1 MALPNPNPGGQ
12 AGAAVIPFPG
22 GGGGGAGSG
31 GASGSAAATSVKSLV
46 ALTKDM
52 VNIQKNILNVLNIID
67 TRLEQFIGD
76 PSEKREVK
84 DTAGGVSAK
93 KLNWKDIMGKAGGFG
108 NVLGAALVAY
118 VFDLDKY
125 IRAAFAAKVLFRP
138 LVNGVKAAFRGIGT
152 EFKALFNGVK
162 AAFRGIG
169 TAFKA
174 LFNTKA
180 FLTAIK
186 PFTTAFD
193 NFMAGFK
200 NVGKVMG
207 AVKTPVAIKEFKT
220 FFGKIGATIGSIVKP
235 VISAFNTVKGVIS
248 KIFAPFK
255 TVGSIISKV
264 MAPIGKIFSFIG
276 GIFSSIMTALGPVIR
291 IAGNFLKAVPI
302 VGQIVMVLFGIFD
315 FISGFLKGFK
325 EDGIIGGLKEG
336 FKELIRGFLTKPLDL
351 LTEGVSYLMG
361 LLGFDS
367 VKESIDKFLADG
379 GFTGMFN
386 DIMDTLGKAF
396 DKVVQ
401 FFKDLFNDPI
411 GTLQSVASNIG
422 DFLMDVFKP
431 IGDAFTKAKNWI
443 KEKIGFGDSGGDGG
457 KGFDIS
463 SIFGF
468 LDFEF
473 PSVKNIMAEV
483 GTKLN
488 GVFQYIAEEIA
499 KKNIPLVGE
508 KLSGFFADAGVK
520 AAKMLGTPSV
530 QKFAGVGKEMETV
543 NLKESVGEL
552 DIGAST
558 GAATGELSKDVAAKK
573 EGGGG
578 ITVVSQ
584 KSGDVVTQSS
594 STSVAQDK
602 SNARKSNPASGKI
615 KN

>member
-22 GGGGGAGSG
+22 GGGGGAGAG

-76 PSEKREVK
+76 PSEKREAK
-84 DTAGGVSAK
+84 DTAGGVSAE

-108 NVLGAALVAY
+108 NILGAALIAY
-118 VFDLDKY
+118 VYDLDKY
-125 IRAAFAAKVLFRP
+125 IRTAFAAKVLFKP
-138 LVNGVKAAFRGIGT
+138 LVNGIRAAFI
-152 EFKALFNGVK
+152 
-162 AAFRGIG
+162 GIG

-200 NVGKVMG
+200 NVGKVIG

-220 FFGKIGATIGSIVKP
+220 FFGKIGATIGTIVKP
-235 VISAFNTVKGVIS
+235 FISAFNTVKDVIS
-248 KIFAPFK
+248 KF
-255 TVGSIISKV
+255 

-276 GIFSSIMTALGPVIR
+276 GIFSSIMTTLGPVISS
-291 IAGNFLKAVPI
+291 AGNFLKAVPI

-315 FISGFLKGFK
+315 FISGFIQGFK

-336 FKELIRGFLTKPLDL
+336 FMELIRGFLTKPLDL
-351 LTEGVSYLMG
+351 LTKGISYLMG
-361 LLGFDS
+361 FLGFDS

-386 DIMDTLGKAF
+386 DIMATLGKAF

-457 KGFDIS
+457 GRGFNLS
-463 SIFGF
+463 ELFGDLDFSF
-468 LDFEF
+468 LDPTKIASKIGEMINNALQSFAQSLDKSIV
-473 PSVKNIMAEV
+473 P
-483 GTKLN
+483 GTGSL
-488 GVFQYIAEEIA
+488 
-499 KKNIPLVGE
+499 
-508 KLSGFFADAGVK
+508 
-520 AAKMLGTPSV
+520 AKMIAN
-530 QKFAGVGKEMETV
+530 AGVGIAEFMGAENIKKFNVDAKGDNKMEMIKT
-543 NLKESVGEL
+543 
-552 DIGAST
+552 AAPPST
-558 GAATGELSKDVAAKK
+558 TDGAATGELSKDVAAKK

-578 ITVVSQ
+578 TTVVDQSQ
-584 KSGDVVTQSS
+584 KSGDVVTQNS

-602 SNARKSNPASGKI
+602 PNARKSNPASGKI
-615 KN
+615 